1 MCRVTWNTIQ
11 RPLGVEYETR
21 TKYLAIHYGY
31 GVDIINC
38 EHSLME
44 VEEYGVKKSW
54 DGWRT
59 FAYVRD
65 GTPMGLMPITWANE
79 LFKTKQKAKVFIDD
93 LATKNGWKK

>member
-1 MCRVTWNTIQ
+1 MVIGNRFI
-11 RPLGVEYETR
+11 L
-21 TKYLAIHYGY
+21 
-31 GVDIINC
+31 DIINC

-44 VEEYGVKKSW
+44 VEEYGIKKSW

-79 LFKTKQKAKVFIDD
+79 LFKTKQKAKTFIND
-93 LATKNGWKK
+93 LATKNGWKNDK

>member
-1 MCRVTWNTIQ
+1 MV
-11 RPLGVEYETR
+11 
-21 TKYLAIHYGY
+21 IHCSYGL
-31 GVDIINC
+31 DIINC

-65 GTPMGLMPITWANE
+65 GTPMGLMPITRANE
-79 LFKTKQKAKVFIDD
+79 LFKTKKQAKTFIED
-93 LATKNGWKK
+93 LAKKYNWKK

>member
-1 MCRVTWNTIQ
+1 MVIHCSY
-11 RPLGVEYETR
+11 G
-21 TKYLAIHYGY
+21 LA
-31 GVDIINC
+31 IINC

-54 DGWRT
+54 DGWRS

-79 LFKTKQKAKVFIDD
+79 LFKTKKQAKDFIDN
-93 LATKNGWKK
+93 LAKKYGWKK

>member
-1 MCRVTWNTIQ
+1 MVIGNCFI
-11 RPLGVEYETR
+11 L
-21 TKYLAIHYGY
+21 
-31 GVDIINC
+31 DIINC

-79 LFKTKQKAKVFIDD
+79 LFKNKQQAKTFIDD

>member
-1 MCRVTWNTIQ
+1 MVIGNRFI
-11 RPLGVEYETR
+11 L
-21 TKYLAIHYGY
+21 
-31 GVDIINC
+31 DIINC

-44 VEEYGVKKSW
+44 VEEYGIKKSW

-79 LFKTKQKAKVFIDD
+79 LFKTKQKAKTFIDD
-93 LATKNGWKK
+93 LATKNGWKNDQ

>member
-1 MCRVTWNTIQ
+1 MVIYCSHG
-11 RPLGVEYETR
+11 L
-21 TKYLAIHYGY
+21 
-31 GVDIINC
+31 DIINC
-38 EHSLME
+38 EHSIME

-79 LFKTKQKAKVFIDD
+79 LFKTKQQAKSFIKN
-93 LATKNGWKK
+93 LATKNGWGK

>member
-1 MCRVTWNTIQ
+1 
-11 RPLGVEYETR
+11 
-21 TKYLAIHYGY
+21 
-31 GVDIINC
+31 
-38 EHSLME
+38 ME

-79 LFKTKQKAKVFIDD
+79 LFKTKQQANVFIKD
-93 LATKNGWKK
+93 LATKEWMEKMISKHLRDIKKLLKAYHKKWDCFGKPIKKPTKRKRHAKR

>member
-1 MCRVTWNTIQ
+1 MAFYYSNG
-11 RPLGVEYETR
+11 L
-21 TKYLAIHYGY
+21 
-31 GVDIINC
+31 DIINH
-38 EHSLME
+38 EYRIME

-79 LFKTKQKAKVFIDD
+79 LFKNKQQAKTFIDD

>member
-1 MCRVTWNTIQ
+1 MVIGNCFI
-11 RPLGVEYETR
+11 L
-21 TKYLAIHYGY
+21 
-31 GVDIINC
+31 DIINC

-59 FAYVRD
+59 FAYVSD

-79 LFKTKQKAKVFIDD
+79 LFKTKQQAKTFIND

>member
-1 MCRVTWNTIQ
+1 
-11 RPLGVEYETR
+11 
-21 TKYLAIHYGY
+21 
-31 GVDIINC
+31 
-38 EHSLME
+38 ME

-79 LFKTKQKAKVFIDD
+79 LFKTKQQANVFIKD
-93 LATKNGWKK
+93 LATKMDGENDKQTLKRHKEITKGIS

>member
-1 MCRVTWNTIQ
+1 MV
-11 RPLGVEYETR
+11 
-21 TKYLAIHYGY
+21 IHCSYGL
-31 GVDIINC
+31 DIINC

-79 LFKTKQKAKVFIDD
+79 LFKTKKQAKTFIED
-93 LATKNGWKK
+93 LAKKYNWKK

>member
-1 MCRVTWNTIQ
+1 M
-11 RPLGVEYETR
+11 
-21 TKYLAIHYGY
+21 AIGAYY
-31 GVDIINC
+31 ILVIININNNN
-38 EHSLME
+38 ME
-44 VEEYGVKKSW
+44 VKEYGVKKSW

-79 LFKTKQKAKVFIDD
+79 LFKTKQKAKDFIDD

>member
-1 MCRVTWNTIQ
+1 MV
-11 RPLGVEYETR
+11 
-21 TKYLAIHYGY
+21 IHCSHGL
-31 GVDIINC
+31 DIINC

-44 VEEYGVKKSW
+44 VEDYGVKKSW

-79 LFKTKQKAKVFIDD
+79 LFKTKKQASDFIKD
-93 LATKNGWKK
+93 LAKKYGWKK

>member
-1 MCRVTWNTIQ
+1 MANSDFSIM
-11 RPLGVEYETR
+11 
-21 TKYLAIHYGY
+21 A
-31 GVDIINC
+31 IINC
-38 EHSLME
+38 EYNRME

-79 LFKTKQKAKVFIDD
+79 LFKNKQQAKTFIDD
-93 LATKNGWKK
+93 LATKNGWKNDK

>member
-1 MCRVTWNTIQ
+1 MVISCSC
-11 RPLGVEYETR
+11 G
-21 TKYLAIHYGY
+21 LA
-31 GVDIINC
+31 IINC
-38 EHSLME
+38 EYNYME

-79 LFKTKQKAKVFIDD
+79 LFKNKQKAKTFIDG
-93 LATKNGWKK
+93 LATKNGWKNDK

>member
-1 MCRVTWNTIQ
+1 MV
-11 RPLGVEYETR
+11 
-21 TKYLAIHYGY
+21 IHCSHGL
-31 GVDIINC
+31 DIINC

-79 LFKTKQKAKVFIDD
+79 LFKTKQQANVFIKD
-93 LATKNGWKK
+93 LATKYGWKK

>member
-1 MCRVTWNTIQ
+1 
-11 RPLGVEYETR
+11 
-21 TKYLAIHYGY
+21 LAFYYSNGL
-31 GVDIINC
+31 DIINH
-38 EHSLME
+38 EYRIME

-79 LFKTKQKAKVFIDD
+79 LFKNKQQAKTFIDD

>member
-1 MCRVTWNTIQ
+1 MAFYYSNG
-11 RPLGVEYETR
+11 L
-21 TKYLAIHYGY
+21 
-31 GVDIINC
+31 DIINH
-38 EHSLME
+38 EYRIME

-79 LFKTKQKAKVFIDD
+79 LFKNKQQAKTFIKD

>member
-1 MCRVTWNTIQ
+1 MVIYCS
-11 RPLGVEYETR
+11 
-21 TKYLAIHYGY
+21 YGL
-31 GVDIINC
+31 DIINC

-44 VEEYGVKKSW
+44 VEDYGVKKSW

-79 LFKTKQKAKVFIDD
+79 LFKTKQQANVFIKD
-93 LATKNGWKK
+93 LATKYGWKK

>member
-1 MCRVTWNTIQ
+1 
-11 RPLGVEYETR
+11 
-21 TKYLAIHYGY
+21 LAFYYSNGL
-31 GVDIINC
+31 DIINH
-38 EHSLME
+38 EYYIME

-79 LFKTKQKAKVFIDD
+79 LFKNKQQAKTFIDD

>member
-1 MCRVTWNTIQ
+1 
-11 RPLGVEYETR
+11 
-21 TKYLAIHYGY
+21 LANSYFS
-31 GVDIINC
+31 VMVIINC
-38 EHSLME
+38 EYNCME

-79 LFKTKQKAKVFIDD
+79 LFKNKQQAKTFIDD
-93 LATKNGWKK
+93 LATKNGWKNDK